1 MSILCCSDFYFDSNE
16 HHGFSK
22 LLWGND
28 QHSFFFGWQI
38 DVQEQRAYAVWVSEM
53 MLQQTRVA
61 TVIMYY
67 QNWMEK
73 WPSIFHLAQASQEVI
88 IIISLSS
95 PSRKHIMMHPC
106 IHGLQICCS
115 IVSKVW
121 CDVGFRIT
129 GRGLELKHPSGVD
142 I

>member
-1 MSILCCSDFYFDSNE
+1 
-16 HHGFSK
+16 
-22 LLWGND
+22 
-28 QHSFFFGWQI
+28 
-38 DVQEQRAYAVWVSEM
+38 

-95 PSRKHIMMHPC
+95 PSRKHIMMHVC
-106 IHGLQICCS
+106 IHELQIC
-115 IVSKVW
+115 VLLFQKYGVMQGLGLLG
-121 CDVGFRIT
+121 VG
-129 GRGLELKHPSGVD
+129 LN
-142 I
+142 

>member
-1 MSILCCSDFYFDSNE
+1 MSILCCSDFYFEMMSIMGSAIFCGE
-16 HHGFSK
+16 MTSI
-22 LLWGND
+22 L
-28 QHSFFFGWQI
+28 FFGWQI
-38 DVQEQRAYAVWVSEM
+38 DVQEQRAYAVWVSEV

-95 PSRKHIMMHPC
+95 PSRKHIMMHAC
-106 IHGLQICCS
+106 IHELQICCS

-121 CDVGFRIT
+121 CDAGFRIT
-129 GRGLELKHPSGVD
+129 RRGLELKHPSGVD